1 MMLQSTRWALA
12 AATVGF
18 ALVLAPV
25 SGAKADGKSPVVAI
39 ADIQLVLHE
48 STAGKAVQK
57 GLENQGEIFHR
68 EIAAQEDKLRQGQQ
82 ELERQHASLS
92 EDAFAKKRRDF
103 EKQVTDYQRDL
114 QARQKALQQGE
125 ADAQRTII
133 GAINE
138 IISDLARDKGLD
150 LVLQRPAVFY
160 AGPDLDVTQEVL
172 SRLNRK
178 LPSVTV
184 NIPPIKK

>member
-1 MMLQSTRWALA
+1 MTLQSVRWGLA
-12 AATVGF
+12 AVAVVLT
-18 ALVLAPV
+18 LVLVPGD
-25 SGAKADGKSPVVAI
+25 GAKAGGKAPVVAI
-39 ADIQLVLHE
+39 VDIQLILHE

-57 GLENQGEIFHR
+57 ALESQSEVFHR
-68 EIAAQEDKLRQGQQ
+68 EITAEEDKLRQGQQ

-103 EKQVTDYQRDL
+103 EKQVADYQRDL

-133 GAINE
+133 GAITDVVGSLALEKE
-138 IISDLARDKGLD
+138 IN

-160 AGPDLDVTQEVL
+160 ADAELDVTQEVL
-172 SRLNRK
+172 GLLNRK

-184 NIPPIKK
+184 NIPSVRK